1 MSFKTILYEVKDKIG
16 YITLNRPE
24 KHNAM
29 DYQMLDD
36 LDAVLDHAEADKS
49 ANAIVLRGNGK
60 SFCSGYDLG
69 GSYYTTA

>member
-1 MSFKTILYEVKDKIG
+1 MSFKTILYEVKNKIG

-49 ANAIVLRGNGK
+49 ANAIVLRG
-60 SFCSGYDLG
+60 
-69 GSYYTTA
+69 